1 MEKEDG
7 VVDEPVFEVTT
18 EPETFNM
25 YRKLD
30 VLRVIYNNS
39 YVSNNI
45 DEVLENAEKVY
56 QWVNKK

>member
-1 MEKEDG
+1 MIEEDE
-7 VVDEPVFEVTT
+7 VTDEPTLEATE

-39 YVSNNI
+39 YRSDSI
-45 DEVLENAEKVY
+45 DKVLEDAEKVY
-56 QWVNKK
+56 QWVNKR

>member
-1 MEKEDG
+1 MGKEDG

-45 DEVLENAEKVY
+45 DEVLENAEKIY
-56 QWVNKK
+56 QWVNKR

>member
-1 MEKEDG
+1 MIEEDK
-7 VVDEPVFEVTT
+7 VTDEPVFEVTT

-45 DEVLENAEKVY
+45 DEVLENAEKIY

>member
-1 MEKEDG
+1 MIEEDK
-7 VVDEPVFEVTT
+7 VTDEPTLEATE

-39 YVSNNI
+39 YRSDNI
-45 DEVLENAEKVY
+45 DKVLEDAEKVY
-56 QWVNKK
+56 QWVNKR